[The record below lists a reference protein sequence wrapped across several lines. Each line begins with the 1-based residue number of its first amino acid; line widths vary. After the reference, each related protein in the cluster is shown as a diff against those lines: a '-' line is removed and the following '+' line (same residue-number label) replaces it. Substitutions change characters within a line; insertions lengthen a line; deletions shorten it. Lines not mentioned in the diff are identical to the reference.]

1 MVRMGVTNLSQNYY
15 LNGSVMRRMLASSLI
30 KNRSVNEK
38 NMNYLIE
45 EQQQLTDLEP
55 LFKKMSE
62 QSGVVAVDTEFLREK
77 TYSAKLCLV
86 QLGIGED
93 QYCIDVLVIN
103 DLSLLIDLFADE
115 KILKLFHAARQD
127 MEVIY
132 QTLNVLP
139 KPIFDTQ
146 LASAFCGGDMQQGY
160 GAMVLERTGVE
171 LPKTQSRTDWTR
183 RPLSADQIEYAGD
196 DVAHLEELYRQTKQL
211 LDENQ
216 RFEWYQQE
224 IESYYELD
232 KYIMDP
238 ALAYKRLS
246 GGGLTIKQQHI
257 LKAMAEW
264 REATAQKR
272 DIPRTWVMRDDKLFD
287 LVTQQPT
294 TEQEVKDLE
303 VFGRKSVVY
312 LAPLALEIMGAV
324 APSEE
329 RLWRKVEPLTKQEK
343 GICSGMMKELSRIS
357 EHLGIAQALL
367 GTRKDTESLFRHR
380 QSERLLSGWRKESV
394 GDVLLEHLDQQG
406 I

>member
-1 MVRMGVTNLSQNYY
+1 MNH
-15 LNGSVMRRMLASSLI
+15 LI
-30 KNRSVNEK
+30 D
-38 NMNYLIE
+38 
-45 EQQQLTDLEP
+45 EQQQLDDLKP
-55 LFKKMSE
+55 LFTELSK

-86 QLGIGED
+86 QLGIDEH
-93 QYCIDVLVIN
+93 QYCIDVLVIE

-115 KILKLFHAARQD
+115 SVLKLFHAARQD

-183 RPLSADQIEYAGD
+183 RPLSADQVEYAGD
-196 DVAHLEELYRQTKQL
+196 DVAHLDTLYRQTQAL
-211 LDENQ
+211 LEENQ
-216 RFEWYQQE
+216 RTDWYQEE

-232 KYIMDP
+232 KYIIDP

-246 GGGLTIKQQHI
+246 GGGLKIKQQYM

-272 DIPRTWVMRDDKLFD
+272 DIPRSWVMRDDKLYD
-287 LVTQQPT
+287 LVAQQPK
-294 TEQEVKDLE
+294 TEQEIKDLDI
-303 VFGRKSVVY
+303 FGRKSAVY
-312 LAPLALEIMGAV
+312 LAPLALEIMTNVTA
-324 APSEE
+324 SEE
-329 RLWRKVEPLTKQEK
+329 RLWLKVEPLTKQEK
-343 GICSGMMKELSRIS
+343 ATCSAIMKQLGRIAQD
-357 EHLGIAQALL
+357 LGVAQALL
-367 GTRKDTESLFRHR
+367 GTRKDVECLFRHR
-380 QSERLLSGWRKESV
+380 QSKRLLNGWRKEHV
-394 GDVLLEHLDQQG
+394 GEVLLEYLQQQST
-406 I
+406 

>member
-1 MVRMGVTNLSQNYY
+1 
-15 LNGSVMRRMLASSLI
+15 MLASSLNKI
-30 KNRSVNEK
+30 RSVTEK
-38 NMNYLIE
+38 NMNHLIE
-45 EQQQLTDLEP
+45 KQQQLNDLEP
-55 LFKKMSE
+55 LFRELSE

-86 QLGIGED
+86 QLGIGEH
-93 QYCIDVLVIN
+93 QYCIDVLVID
-103 DLSLLIDLFADE
+103 DLSLLIGLFADE

-127 MEVIY
+127 MEVVY

-171 LPKTQSRTDWTR
+171 LAKTQSRTDWTR

-196 DVAHLEELYRQTKQL
+196 DVAHLETLYRQTQAL
-211 LDENQ
+211 LEENQ
-216 RFEWYQQE
+216 RTDWYQQE

-232 KYIMDP
+232 KYIIDP

-246 GGGLTIKQQHI
+246 GGALKIEQQYI

-264 REATAQKR
+264 RESTAQKR
-272 DIPRTWVMRDDKLFD
+272 DIPRSWVMRDDKLYD

-294 TEQEVKDLE
+294 TEQEIKDLE
-303 VFGRKSVVY
+303 IFGRKSVVY
-312 LAPLALEIMGAV
+312 LAPLALEIMANV
-324 APSEE
+324 TVSKE

-343 GICSGMMKELSRIS
+343 AICSGLMKELSGIAKS
-357 EHLGIAQALL
+357 LGVAQALL
-367 GTRKDTESLFRHR
+367 GTRKDIESLFRHR
-380 QSERLLSGWRKESV
+380 QSEKLLNGWRKKHV
-394 GDVLLEHLDQQG
+394 GEVLLGQLETQG
-406 I
+406 V

>member
-1 MVRMGVTNLSQNYY
+1 
-15 LNGSVMRRMLASSLI
+15 MLASSLNKI
-30 KNRSVNEK
+30 RSVTEK

-45 EQQQLTDLEP
+45 KQQQLDDLKP
-55 LFKKMSE
+55 LFKELSK

-86 QLGIGED
+86 QLGID
-93 QYCIDVLVIN
+93 QHQYCIDVLAID

-115 KILKLFHAARQD
+115 KVLKLLHAARQD

-196 DVAHLEELYRQTKQL
+196 DVAHLEELYRQTNAL
-211 LDENQ
+211 LEENQ
-216 RFEWYQQE
+216 RSDWYQEE

-232 KYIMDP
+232 KYIIDP

-246 GGGLTIKQQHI
+246 GGGLKIKQQYM

-272 DIPRTWVMRDDKLFD
+272 DIPRSWVMRDDKLYD
-287 LVTQQPT
+287 LVTQQPK
-294 TEQEVKDLE
+294 TEQEIKDLDI
-303 VFGRKSVVY
+303 FGRKSVVY
-312 LAPLALEIMGAV
+312 LAPLALEIMGNV
-324 APSEE
+324 TVSEE

-343 GICSGMMKELSRIS
+343 GVCSGMMKQ
-357 EHLGIAQALL
+357 LGAIAEGLGVAQALL
-367 GTRKDTESLFRHR
+367 GTRKEVESLFRHR
-380 QSERLLSGWRKESV
+380 QSKRLLSGWRKEHV
-394 GDVLLEHLDQQG
+394 GEVLLQHLQDLG